1 MKYCTNVFKFD
12 SDSST
17 NNWALVQLIE
27 IGICIS
33 FYIGIYAISTHMD
46 TLHKICPRL
55 RTSAGRWLCH
65 RFRGI
70 A

>member
-12 SDSST
+12 SDSGM

-33 FYIGIYAISTHMD
+33 FYIGLYVIILTD

-55 RTSAGRWLCH
+55 RPSAGRWLCH